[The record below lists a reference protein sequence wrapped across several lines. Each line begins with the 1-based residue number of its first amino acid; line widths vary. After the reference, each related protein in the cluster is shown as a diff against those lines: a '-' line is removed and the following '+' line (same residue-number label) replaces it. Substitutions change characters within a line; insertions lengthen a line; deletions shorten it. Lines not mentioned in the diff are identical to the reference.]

1 MVAALGLLPLALGPA
16 APLEAQSATLPLIGR
31 SDLGGAGF
39 NSAVAIVG
47 TTAIIGAGI
56 VPTAG
61 IHAQLY
67 APLPCPAVSVKVV
80 SLADPVRP
88 KVVAQI
94 PMPEGVV
101 AQDVSALRVRT
112 PAFTGDLAAI
122 ALAICNSMGAGIE
135 RGVVYYDVTNPSK
148 PRYLAGT
155 RPTASASRPRCSPAS
170 RRRPGTT
177 RRAPLRSTPSS
188 SCSGPTDA
196 FYRFRRSPT
205 RPPRR
210 IRWATCA

>member
-56 VPTAG
+56 VPAAG

-101 AQDVSALRVRT
+101 AQDVSAQREIAHFAPPDRT
-112 PAFTGDLAAI
+112 DPQGTFPAKATVVGVAMLDSGGRQYVVITDVNSGLYVLA
-122 ALAICNSMGAGIE
+122 
-135 RGVVYYDVTNPSK
+135 T
-148 PRYLAGT
+148 PRAK
-155 RPTASASRPRCSPAS
+155 R
-170 RRRPGTT
+170 
-177 RRAPLRSTPSS
+177 
-188 SCSGPTDA
+188 
-196 FYRFRRSPT
+196 
-205 RPPRR
+205 
-210 IRWATCA
+210 